1 MHAGTLKGHR
11 RFVDETMTTEFP
23 ALSAN
28 LNNNLCFSRV
38 FLCHIL
44 FDHILQA
51 VTVNQ
56 AELERIK
63 FIILLH
69 LLQLI
74 LATVGI
80 LKQHNCASVKCSW
93 FLIKRL

>member
-1 MHAGTLKGHR
+1 MHAGTLKGRR

-23 ALSAN
+23 ALSAY
-28 LNNNLCFSRV
+28 LNKTCVFLS

-44 FDHILQA
+44 SDHVLQG

-63 FIILLH
+63 FIIPF
-69 LLQLI
+69 
-74 LATVGI
+74 TPTTSNFSFCKGY
-80 LKQHNCASVKCSW
+80 
-93 FLIKRL
+93 